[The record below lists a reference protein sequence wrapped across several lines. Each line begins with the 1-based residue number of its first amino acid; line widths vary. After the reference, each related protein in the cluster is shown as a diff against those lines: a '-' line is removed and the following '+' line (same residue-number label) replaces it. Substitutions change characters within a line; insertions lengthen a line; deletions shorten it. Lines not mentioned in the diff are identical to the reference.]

1 MAKVLP
7 LNPMTGKQK
16 FISTKKVINIPN
28 QKSGGVL
35 KIPALDIVQLGHKN
49 RMFNYYAKGGNAV
62 GGMNQESQYLAG
74 IPGVPHP
81 GFAIDDLQ
89 SPSSSSEGA
98 KAKVKDIVLDP
109 RSRKR
114 LLDSLNIV
122 TTREKRRNLEMSV

>member
-1 MAKVLP
+1 MKG
-7 LNPMTGKQK
+7 NQQ

-28 QKSGGVL
+28 QKSGGVV

-49 RMFNYYAKGGNAV
+49 RVFNYYAKGGNAV
-62 GGMNQESQYLAG
+62 GGMNQAGMFLPG
-74 IPGVPHP
+74 IPGVLDP
-81 GFAIDDLQ
+81 GFEIDDLN
-89 SPSSSSEGA
+89 SPSSSSDGA

-114 LLDSLNIV
+114 LLDSLHIV

>member
-35 KIPALDIVQLGHKN
+35 KIPALDIVQLGHRN
-49 RMFNYYAKGGNAV
+49 RVFNYYAKGGNA
-62 GGMNQESQYLAG
+62 GGGINQGSQYLAG

-89 SPSSSSEGA
+89 SPSSSSDGA
-98 KAKVKDIVLDP
+98 KALLIVLEPCVQRVTEGGVSSVEDRV
-109 RSRKR
+109 RS
-114 LLDSLNIV
+114 DADHAV
-122 TTREKRRNLEMSV
+122 

>member
-1 MAKVLP
+1 M
-7 LNPMTGKQK
+7 NPMTGKQK

-89 SPSSSSEGA
+89 SPSSSEGA